1 MLFVASHAKVDIDAF
16 RQEQT
21 ANVFPS
27 SSLYAAKKPRYRSQK
42 ERELPKDVE
51 CNTII
56 NVTSKRNA
64 IHQARTS
71 STTSQ
76 KSMTEKEV
84 QQTNQFINPRGPPP
98 GLEGHGTVNPAKRV
112 ANRVQR

>member
-1 MLFVASHAKVDIDAF
+1 MLFVASHAKADIDAF

-27 SSLYAAKKPRYRSQK
+27 SRLYAAKKPRYRSQQ
-42 ERELPKDVE
+42 ERKAPKDVE

-71 STTSQ
+71 FTTSQ

-84 QQTNQFINPRGPPP
+84 QQTNHFINPKPAPPR
-98 GLEGHGTVNPAKRV
+98 LEGHGTVNPTKRV

>member
-27 SSLYAAKKPRYRSQK
+27 STLYAAKKPRYRSQK
-42 ERELPKDVE
+42 ERKLPKDVE

-64 IHQARTS
+64 IHHARTS

-84 QQTNQFINPRGPPP
+84 QQTN
-98 GLEGHGTVNPAKRV
+98 
-112 ANRVQR
+112 

>member
-1 MLFVASHAKVDIDAF
+1 LIARYPDSNYGRPTDTWEKMLFVASHAKADIDAF

-42 ERELPKDVE
+42 ERKAPKDVE

-56 NVTSKRNA
+56 NVTSKRND

-71 STTSQ
+71 SSTSQ
-76 KSMTEKEV
+76 KSMTENRGS
-84 QQTNQFINPRGPPP
+84 TNKQV
-98 GLEGHGTVNPAKRV
+98 H
-112 ANRVQR
+112 

>member
-1 MLFVASHAKVDIDAF
+1 MLFVARHAKADIDAF
-16 RQEQT
+16 RQKQT
-21 ANVFPS
+21 ANDFPS

-42 ERELPKDVE
+42 KRKAPEDVE

-56 NVTSKRNA
+56 NVASKRNA
-64 IHQARTS
+64 IYQARTS

-84 QQTNQFINPRGPPP
+84 QQTNQFINPKPHPTPPP
-98 GLEGHGTVNPAKRV
+98 AWKGTEL
-112 ANRVQR
+112 